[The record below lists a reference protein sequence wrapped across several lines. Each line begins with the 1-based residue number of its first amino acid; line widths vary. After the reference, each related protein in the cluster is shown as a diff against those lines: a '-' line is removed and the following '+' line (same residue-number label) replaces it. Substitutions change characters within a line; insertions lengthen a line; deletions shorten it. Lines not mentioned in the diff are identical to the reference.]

1 LAAYVGKRLVQL
13 VVIVWIISIL
23 AFLLVHLLPGDPT
36 LTILGPND
44 TPAAREALL
53 KQLGLNTSLFH
64 QYITWLGNVLRGNLG
79 QSFITHQTVTNAIAT
94 AIPIDLELIILS
106 QLMAII
112 VAVPLALFSALRPN
126 GALDRTSSSVSFGML
141 SIPTFVAA
149 VLLVLVFAV
158 ELKWVPATGWTPLSQ
173 GLGPNLRSA
182 ILPAVALALGS
193 VVIYF
198 RLLRTDL
205 IATLQED
212 FITMARSKG
221 LSIRYIM
228 LRHALRPSSFS
239 LLAGAGISIGSLL
252 TGAFVVEYLMSLDGL
267 GLQIVNAINQRDYLM
282 VQGLALFIAVAYVV
296 VNFVVDFILTLLDP
310 RIRRA

>member
-1 LAAYVGKRLVQL
+1 LTAYVAKRLLQL
-13 VVIVWIISIL
+13 VVIVFVISIL

-44 TPAAREALL
+44 TPTARAALL
-53 KQLGLNTSLFH
+53 KQLGLNTSLLH
-64 QYITWLGNVLRGNLG
+64 QYWTWLTNVLHGNLG
-79 QSFITHQTVTNAIAT
+79 QSFITHQTVGNAIAT
-94 AIPIDLELIILS
+94 AIPVDLELIILS
-106 QLMAII
+106 QFMAII
-112 VAVPLALFSALRPN
+112 VAVPLALLSALRPN
-126 GALDRTSSSVSFGML
+126 GTLDRVSSSASFAML

-149 VLLVLVFAV
+149 VILVLVFAV
-158 ELKWVPATGWTPLSQ
+158 ELKWVPATGFVRLSQ
-173 GLGPNLRSA
+173 GLGPNLKSA
-182 ILPAVALALGS
+182 ILPSVALALGS

-212 FITMARSKG
+212 FVTMARSKG
-221 LSIRYIM
+221 LSTRYI
-228 LRHALRPSSFS
+228 LTRHALRPSCFS
-239 LLAGAGISIGSLL
+239 LLAGAGTSIGSLL

-267 GLQIVNAINQRDYLM
+267 GLQLVNAINQRDYLM

-296 VNFVVDFILTLLDP
+296 INFVVDFLLTLLDP

>member
-1 LAAYVGKRLVQL
+1 LLAYVAKRLVQL
-13 VVIVWIISIL
+13 VVICFVISVL

-44 TPAAREALL
+44 TPTARAALL
-53 KQLGLNTSLFH
+53 KQLGLNTSLLH
-64 QYITWLGNVLRGNLG
+64 QYWTWLTNVFHGNLG
-79 QSFITHQTVTNAIAT
+79 ESFITHQTVSNAIAT

-106 QLMAII
+106 QLMAVI

-126 GALDRTSSSVSFGML
+126 GPLDRVSSSVSFAGL

-158 ELKWVPATGWTPLSQ
+158 ELKWVPATGFVRLSQ

-182 ILPAVALALGS
+182 ILPSVALALGS

-212 FITMARSKG
+212 FVTMARSKG
-221 LSIRYIM
+221 LSTRYIL
-228 LRHALRPSSFS
+228 LRHVLRPSSFS
-239 LLAGAGISIGSLL
+239 LLAGAGISIGALL

-282 VQGLALFIAVAYVV
+282 VQGLALFIAVVYVII
-296 VNFVVDFILTLLDP
+296 NFIVDFLLTLLDP